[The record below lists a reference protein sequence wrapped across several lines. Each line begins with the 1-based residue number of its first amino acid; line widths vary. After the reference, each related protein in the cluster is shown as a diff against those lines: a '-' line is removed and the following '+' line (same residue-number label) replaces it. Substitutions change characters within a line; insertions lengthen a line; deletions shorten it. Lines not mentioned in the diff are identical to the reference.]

1 LTSAKPQRI
10 KNKGETMRGYGMRSV
25 GNIGWLEKER
35 PVCGP
40 LDAIVRPTIVA
51 PCSSDVHVAHGGSG
65 PKENLILG
73 HEAVGIVE
81 EVGPYVKRFKP
92 GDLVAVPC
100 VTPNWLSRGVQNF
113 RSFSHDKGPFGSFKF
128 VGEKDGVMAECF
140 HVNQAD
146 PNLAHIHEGVA
157 PEAALMT
164 VDMMS
169 TGFHGVELA
178 DVGIGEKV
186 VVIGI
191 GPIGLMAIAAA
202 ALRGASQIIGVGTRP
217 NATRVALEYGAS
229 QVISYKDGPLDEQV
243 FAMTRGKGAHKVI
256 VAGGGPRELAQ
267 AVRMARPNGVVSNV
281 NFFDVKD
288 EISFDP
294 LDWGLGMGDKDIRG
308 SFCPGGGKRIQRLIN
323 MIEYKRIDPTKM
335 ISHRFHGLDAIPE
348 AFALMDRKAPDLIK
362 PIVYID

>member
-1 LTSAKPQRI
+1 
-10 KNKGETMRGYGMRSV
+10 MRGFGMHSI
-25 GNIGWLEKER
+25 NDIGWLEKDR

-40 LDAIVRPTIVA
+40 LDAIIRPTIIA

-65 PKENLILG
+65 PKKDLILG

-81 EVGPYVKRFKP
+81 EVGPYVSRFKP
-92 GDLVAVPC
+92 GELVAVPC
-100 VTPNWLSRGVQNF
+100 VTPNWLSRGIQNF
-113 RSFSHDKGPFGSFKF
+113 RSFSHDRGPAGSFKF
-128 VGEKDGVMAECF
+128 LGEKDGVMGEYF

-202 ALRGASQIIGVGTRP
+202 ALRGASQIIAVGTRP
-217 NATRVALEYGAS
+217 NAAEVAREYGAS
-229 QVISYKDGPLDEQV
+229 IVISYKDGPLDEQV
-243 FAMTRGKGAHKVI
+243 MSLTRGKGAHKVI
-256 VAGGGPRELAQ
+256 VAGGDTEAFAQ
-267 AVRMARPNGVVSNV
+267 AIRMTRPNGVISNV
-281 NFFDVKD
+281 NFFDINDKIAI
-288 EISFDP
+288 EP
-294 LDWGLGMGDKDIRG
+294 LDWGLGMADKDIRG

-335 ISHRFHGLDAIPE
+335 ISHRFHGMDAIPE
-348 AFALMDRKAPDLIK
+348 AFDLMDKKSPDLIK
-362 PIVYID
+362 PIVYLD

>member
-1 LTSAKPQRI
+1 
-10 KNKGETMRGYGMRSV
+10 MRGFGMHSIDQV
-25 GNIGWLEKER
+25 GWLEKER
-35 PVCGP
+35 PACGP
-40 LDAIVRPTIVA
+40 LDAIVRPTIIA

-65 PKENLILG
+65 PKSNLILG
-73 HEAVGIVE
+73 HEAVGIIE
-81 EVGPYVKRFKP
+81 EVGPYVQRFKP

-140 HVNQAD
+140 HVNMAD
-146 PNLAHIHEGVA
+146 PNLAHIHPGVE

-217 NATRVALEYGAS
+217 KAREVAFEYGAS
-229 QVISYKDGPLDEQV
+229 EVISYKDGPLDEQV
-243 FAMTRGKGAHKVI
+243 MELTRGKGAHKVI
-256 VAGGGPRELAQ
+256 VAGGDPEAFAQ
-267 AVRMARPNGVVSNV
+267 AIRMTRPNGVISNV
-281 NFFDVKD
+281 NFFDINDK
-288 EISFDP
+288 IAIAP
-294 LDWGLGMGDKDIRG
+294 LDWGLGMADKDIRG
-308 SFCPGGGKRIQRLIN
+308 SFCPGGGKRVQRLIN
-323 MIEYKRIDPTKM
+323 MIEYKRIDPTKI
-335 ISHRFHGLDAIPE
+335 ISHRFHGMDAIEE
-348 AFALMDRKAPDLIK
+348 AFHLMDSKAPNLIK
-362 PIVYID
+362 PVVYLD

>member
-1 LTSAKPQRI
+1 L
-10 KNKGETMRGYGMRSV
+10 RGFGMHSINNV
-25 GNIGWLEKER
+25 GWLEKER
-35 PVCGP
+35 PECGP
-40 LDAIVRPTIVA
+40 LDAIIRPTIIT
-51 PCSSDVHVAHGGSG
+51 PCSSDTHVAHGGMG
-65 PKENLILG
+65 PVEDRILG
-73 HEAVGIVE
+73 HEAVGIVD
-81 EVGPYVKRFKP
+81 EVGPYVRRFKV

-113 RSFSHDKGPFGSFKF
+113 RSFSHDQGPSGSFKF
-128 VGEKDGVMAECF
+128 VAHKDGVMGEFF
-140 HVNQAD
+140 HVNMAD
-146 PNLAHIHEGVA
+146 PNLAHIHEGVS

-217 NATRVALEYGAS
+217 RATEVAMSYGAS
-229 QVISYKDGPLDEQV
+229 QIISYKDGPLEQQV
-243 FAMTRGKGAHKVI
+243 MELTNGKGPHKVI
-256 VAGGGPRELAQ
+256 VAGGGPAAFAE
-267 AVRMARPNGVVSNV
+267 AVRMTRPNGVISNV
-281 NFFDVKD
+281 NFFDVSD
-288 EISFDP
+288 EIAIAP

-323 MIEYKRIDPTKM
+323 MIEYQRIDPTKL
-335 ISHRFHGLDAIPE
+335 ITHRFHGMDAIAD
-348 AFALMDRKAPDLIK
+348 AFDLMDKKAPDLIK
-362 PIVYID
+362 PIVYLDD